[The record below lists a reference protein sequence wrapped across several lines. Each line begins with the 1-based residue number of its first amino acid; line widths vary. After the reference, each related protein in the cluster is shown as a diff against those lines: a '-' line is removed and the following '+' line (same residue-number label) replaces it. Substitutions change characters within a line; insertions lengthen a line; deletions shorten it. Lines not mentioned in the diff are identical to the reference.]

1 MKRMGARKLGLGFGS
16 AVLLVSL
23 AFLAASCGGKSSS
36 SSKPQG
42 GDNTIT
48 VNWGT
53 EPPSLDPGLATDTTS
68 ANILQNIM
76 DPLVKLGAGPRSRCR
91 AWRESWDGVGRR
103 QDRHV
108 QAAQRTASGRTATL

>member
-1 MKRMGARKLGLGFGS
+1 MNLLGARKLGLGFGT
-16 AVLLVSL
+16 AALLVSL

-36 SSKPQG
+36 ASKPKG

-76 DPLVKLGAGPRSRCR
+76 DPLVKRRPRDRERLRVLVEANDLAR
-91 AWRESWDGVGRR
+91 ARR
-103 QDRHV
+103 
-108 QAAQRTASGRTATL
+108 

>member
-68 ANILQNIM
+68 SNILLNIM
-76 DPLVKLGAGPRSRCR
+76 DPLVKLGPAR
-91 AWRESWDGVGRR
+91 A
-103 QDRHV
+103 
-108 QAAQRTASGRTATL
+108 